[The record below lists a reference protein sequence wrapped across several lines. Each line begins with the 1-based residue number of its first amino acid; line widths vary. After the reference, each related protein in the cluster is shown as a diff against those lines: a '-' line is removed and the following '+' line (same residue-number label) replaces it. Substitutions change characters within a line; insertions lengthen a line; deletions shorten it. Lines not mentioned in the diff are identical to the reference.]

1 MNRQSPEFADELDAG
16 PERVGMN
23 QGRLNLLSQRTCP
36 TCQTL
41 SWTMNTTNKIPTFM
55 KDFDSGKKTD
65 HKKCKY
71 SICWAH
77 WVVVEHYEQNQNKDR
92 ECQA

>member
-23 QGRLNLLSQRTCP
+23 QQRLNLLSQRTCP

-55 KDFDSGKKTD
+55 KDFDSGKKLTIKNVNIQYVG
-65 HKKCKY
+65 HVG
-71 SICWAH
+71 W
-77 WVVVEHYEQNQNKDR
+77 W
-92 ECQA
+92 